1 MSQWTHVSG
10 MIRFD
15 TMQVMLGISN
25 EQLIQRVKARMG
37 NTVDFADS
45 EEKWNKCNVPKGSEG
60 SIQYEVFLTNEEN
73 HLARVAVAIWGDLRD
88 FEDVDAVEAW
98 VKKVGVNGIERD
110 MLGVRSGIV
119 YVQPEG
125 QAPTVLRYM
134 EGPKGESIWARVHC
148 VGDIQ

>member
-1 MSQWTHVSG
+1 MSQWTHISG

-15 TMQVMLGISN
+15 TMQVMLGISDK
-25 EQLIQRVKARMG
+25 ELIQRVRSRMG

-45 EEKWNKCNVPKGSEG
+45 EKKWDACNVPKGSEG
-60 SIQYEVFLTNEEN
+60 SVQYEVFLTNESN
-73 HLARVAVAIWGDLRD
+73 HLARVVVAIWGDLRD

-98 VKKVGVNGIERD
+98 VKKVGVSDIKRD
-110 MLGVRSGIV
+110 GLGVRSGIV
-119 YVQPEG
+119 YVQPES

-134 EGPKGESIWARVHC
+134 EDPKGGGLWAKVHC

>member
-1 MSQWTHVSG
+1 MSQWTHISG

-15 TMQVMLGISN
+15 TLQIALGWTDAR
-25 EQLIQRVKARMG
+25 LIQQVKARMG
-37 NTVDFADS
+37 NTVDYADP
-45 EEKWNKCNVPKGSEG
+45 EEMWKACNVPQGSEG
-60 SIQYEVFLTNEEN
+60 SVQYSILLTNESN
-73 HLARVAVAIWGDLRD
+73 HMARVAVAIWGDLRD

-134 EGPKGESIWARVHC
+134 EGPKGESIWAKVHC
-148 VGDIQ
+148 VGDMG